1 MTGGKKGSEQIN
13 VVVRCRPMTL
23 SEKSRTRKVIE
34 CNHPKKNELSVTTGS
49 SSSGLGSVRHSKTYN
64 FDKVFGEKS
73 KQIDV
78 YNDLVAGQLNDVL
91 SGYNCT
97 VLAYGQTGTGKTF
110 TMEGEQSQ
118 DTNYKWDEDPKSGI
132 IPRAL
137 SHLFDLLTNMD
148 VEFSVRISL
157 LEIYNEEIYD
167 LLSPSSDL
175 PKLRIFDDASRK
187 GSVVVSNLTEL
198 CIREKEQVYEI
209 LQRGSNK
216 RRTAATN
223 MNEFSSRSH
232 SVFSVTVHTK
242 DTTQNNMESEELVK
256 IGKLNLVDLAGSE
269 NIGRSGAVDKRAREA
284 GNINTSL
291 LTLGRCITALVDKAP
306 HVPYRESK
314 LTRLLQDSLGGT
326 TKTSI
331 IATISPGQ
339 NNLEESLSTLDYA
352 FRSKS
357 IHNRPKVNQKL
368 TKKALIQE
376 YDKEINRLRRDLEAA
391 REKSGVYLP
400 HDKYEEMVQ
409 SIESNELTMK
419 ARLEELESYKA
430 MFQTKENELHQR
442 SEQLTNTLSDLEN
455 YKNRVKE
462 MRTKTKTLAKYS
474 TDVYEQASQLNETV
488 SVAKQDISKIHEKVD
503 RVTNVNESNIS
514 NVKNLFSRLSTDI
527 KESQNQSVEIMEQI
541 QNKTKLNIEGYDNLK
556 SSTTNCK
563 EDIENLHKKL
573 QVVLLKLQENIA
585 FTSEVNNQNS
595 ECYSSIQDKLDQM
608 EKSVSGMNWSNK
620 IETDLNIN
628 VEKNCN
634 MLKEQQ
640 EISLQ
645 TNKLVEDIKQKCE
658 VSNQKLSEVAQS
670 NVKNYENLYN
680 VEKEHVNI
688 DEEFKATQQTDMN
701 TLFDKFTTKLQQE
714 KAKMQQ
720 TIAAKEAEFKTIIEE
735 MKCQMQDSM
744 NNMSEFVE
752 TMKNSTIESQQST
765 FKMLDDRK
773 SQLRSTASQCIT
785 FLKENNDNVEKE
797 NLADMQNV
805 ACVCNEHLH
814 LVNDKNQQAELSL
827 LNMTSQCDELVKS
840 VKRDEEQTKQLI
852 SGDVMKIK
860 NKYSNFHDKLLL
872 QEQKN
877 VENSQAVQSQMNVEI
892 SHAEQ
897 IIDKCG
903 KIFVDLSGEQQMAEE
918 NIEKISQLKEFS
930 SQNCNEIRSNASNYA
945 ESLRKPNITGETP
958 AKGRVY
964 KNVRKIEEIPE
975 FALEGLDE
983 TIIEVEDEKCEE
995 NQQDETSESILSNQ
1009 ENNSVME
1016 TSEDS
1021 ICIPDKGGIPFF
1033 KHKTS
1038 TNKKIFQRSVKTPKI
1053 YTPDETI
1060 SKKIKRVPTDQ
1071 IISQPLTPSK
1081 RHNN

>member
-34 CNHPKKNELSVTTGS
+34 CNHPKQNELSVTTSS

-376 YDKEINRLRRDLEAA
+376 YDKEINKLRRDLEAA

-400 HDKYEEMVQ
+400 HEKYQEMVQ
-409 SIESNELTMK
+409 SIEANELTMK
-419 ARLEELESYKA
+419 ARLEELETYKE
-430 MFQTKENELHQR
+430 MFQTKESELQQK
-442 SEQLTNTLSDLEN
+442 SKELTDIFNDLEK
-455 YKNRVKE
+455 YRNRVKE
-462 MRTKTKTLAKYS
+462 MRSKNKTLAKYS
-474 TDVYEQASQLNETV
+474 TDVYQQASQLNETV
-488 SVAKQDISKIHEKVD
+488 SEVRQDISKVHEKVE

-514 NVKNLFSRLSTDI
+514 NVKEMILRLNTDI
-527 KESQNQSVEIMEQI
+527 KDSQNQSVEIIELI
-541 QNKTKLNIEGYDNLK
+541 QNKTKSNIQGYDNLK
-556 SSTTNCK
+556 SSTNDCK
-563 EDIENLHKKL
+563 EDVENLNVKL
-573 QVVLLKLQENIA
+573 EVISSKLKENNA
-585 FTSEVNNQNS
+585 FTSEINNQNG
-595 ECYSSIQDKLDQM
+595 ECYNSIQDKLDQM

-620 IETDLNIN
+620 IEADLNKN
-628 VEKNCN
+628 SKNNCN
-634 MLKEQQ
+634 LLKEQQ
-640 EISLQ
+640 EIGLQ

-658 VSNQKLSEVAQS
+658 INGQKLSGLTQS
-670 NVKNYENLYN
+670 NITKYENLYN
-680 VEKEHVNI
+680 FEKEHATI
-688 DEEFKATQQTDMN
+688 EEEFKASQRTDMSN
-701 TLFDKFTTKLQQE
+701 MFDKFTAKIQQE
-714 KAKMQQ
+714 KEVMQQ
-720 TIAAKEAEFKTIIEE
+720 MIAAKEVEFKTIIEQ

-744 NNMSEFVE
+744 NNMNEFVE
-752 TMKNSTIESQQST
+752 TMKSSAIESQKST
-765 FKMLDDRK
+765 FKILDDKK

-785 FLKENNDNVEKE
+785 FLKENNQHIEKDN
-797 NLADMQNV
+797 LTDMQNV
-805 ACVCNEHLH
+805 AGVCNEHLQ
-814 LVNDKNQQAELSL
+814 LVNHKNKQAELSL

-840 VKRDEEQTKQLI
+840 VKRDEEETKQLI
-852 SGDVMKIK
+852 SGDVKKIK
-860 NKYSNFHDKLLL
+860 TKYFNFHDKMLVQEEKNIENL
-872 QEQKN
+872 QTIHSLVRDEISN
-877 VENSQAVQSQMNVEI
+877 VEQIVESCQKI
-892 SHAEQ
+892 ST
-897 IIDKCG
+897 
-903 KIFVDLSGEQQMAEE
+903 DLSVEQQMAQDNE
-918 NIEKISQLKEFS
+918 NKVEKLKDFTI
-930 SQNCNEIRSNASNYA
+930 QNCNEICSNASSYA
-945 ESLRKPNITGETP
+945 ESLKKTKITGETP

-964 KNVRKIEEIPE
+964 KSVRRIEEVPE

-983 TIIEVEDEKCEE
+983 TIMEVEEETCEE
-995 NQQDETSESILSNQ
+995 NQQDETTESISSNQ

-1016 TSEDS
+1016 TSEES

-1033 KHKTS
+1033 KQKTN
-1038 TNKKIFQRSVKTPKI
+1038 TNKKVFQRSVKTPKFC
-1053 YTPDETI
+1053 TPDETS
-1060 SKKIKRVPTDQ
+1060 SKKLRRVPTDQ
-1071 IISQPLTPSK
+1071 ITSQPLTPSN
-1081 RHNN
+1081 RYNN